1 MLNFFVIGV
10 KLLCLAVQFQSLLGY
25 KSVASGLAGKLTEQR
40 FGFFFRLGV
49 KCLRKIGGKA
59 ALSVI
64 GD

>member
-1 MLNFFVIGV
+1 MLNFFVVGV
-10 KLLCLAVQFQSLLGY
+10 KLLCLADY
-25 KSVASGLAGKLTEQR
+25 KRVASGLAGKLTEQR

-49 KCLRKIGGKA
+49 KGLRIIGGKA